1 MVQGVTMEERV
12 ALSELLYAELM
23 VAILKVLGRL
33 DLGSQREEDMVS
45 TLNIFKRLGFILYI
59 HIYDYCYCYC
69 TFTKNYLITSG

>member
-33 DLGSQREEDMVS
+33 DLGSQREEDMVC
-45 TLNIFKRLGFILYI
+45 TLNIFERLGFIVYI
-59 HIYDYCYCYC
+59 HIYDYCCC
-69 TFTKNYLITSG
+69 TLTKNYLIMSG